1 MLLINIKGDNLPLE
15 EEENKISILL
25 FPPVDNNNVVSQD
38 SLSKQKYTD
47 FFKYIF
53 KFVVIFLFLSQ
64 LLNNNKL
71 INLILPNMNSY
82 VKLTIKTTLLLGI
95 LSIIDK
101 K

>member
-1 MLLINIKGDNLPLE
+1 MLLINIKGDDLPLE
-15 EEENKISILL
+15 DEENKISILL
-25 FPPVDNNNVVSQD
+25 FPPVDNNVVSQD